1 MSPGRDPCQNHPR
14 KSNGL
19 EVGLGQD
26 EWADEG
32 SLDDQSFILDVVP
45 LQEPRQD

>member
-1 MSPGRDPCQNHPR
+1 MSPGWDPCQDHPR

-26 EWADEG
+26 EWHEG
-32 SLDDQSFILDVVP
+32 SLDDQSFSLDVVP
-45 LQEPRQD
+45 LQELRQD